1 MIEGEYVFNTNAKK
15 LCFDIMTCSVAI
27 NKKALELRSNWE
39 ENGILKFDDD
49 FESVTNNFKLM
60 KALRNTLSLGI

>member
-1 MIEGEYVFNTNAKK
+1 MIDGEYVFDENAKQ
-15 LCFDIMTCSVAI
+15 LCFDIMMCSVAI

-49 FESVTNNFKLM
+49 YVSVINNSKLM
-60 KALRNTLSLGI
+60 KALRSTLSLGT